1 MHEKS
6 ISAIASTFP
15 LTLRNG
21 TLEVQDLKVVSRQ
34 FSPIDQYNALMR
46 EGTLQEAV
54 KGTLILKD
62 KEGKVVD
69 TAKNFTLVHVPHL
82 TERHTLIMGGNE
94 YQVANQLRR
103 KPGVYT
109 SRADNGELR
118 AIFNLGRGSNF
129 NLGFTP
135 DKGTFHVQLGTSN
148 IPLYPV
154 LRAAGVSHETIAHH
168 LGDAV
173 AKANQTYHGKEEE
186 KATGKLY
193 AKLEHPALFKA
204 DLPHAEKVEAI
215 RKKWDVTTLDPH
227 VTEAT
232 LGTAYSKVTPEA
244 LLTAARK
251 VLDVHAG
258 HKTTDDTDALTYK
271 TFHSLDDFLHER
283 IKLTA
288 RAWGPKAKLALA
300 TKGTIREALR
310 PAPFSDGVR
319 KFITTGSLAA
329 VPTAIN
335 PLELIDHAVK
345 VTSLGEG
352 GIPSDRA
359 IPLDARMIH
368 NTHFGALDPIRTPEC
383 FPPDVEVCTE
393 RGWVRWDTVRDTD
406 CFLSVVDSVRAFR
419 LAERVVR
426 EPYEG
431 LMCSMTGAYIDCV
444 VTPNH
449 RVYGRATEFYEISFV
464 QAWEIQGAVQWYFP
478 TEDPS
483 VDYVYEPK
491 LRTSVEPY
499 RGLVYCATVPGGL
512 LYVRRNG
519 CTPYWTGNS
528 SHSGVD
534 IRATI
539 AAHRDEAGNMYT
551 VATNVKTKQPEY
563 LRAGDLRKYI
573 LAFPGEE
580 LKGTVD
586 AIKNGRVERVPAS
599 TVTHQ
604 IAHTSHLYSP
614 ATTLLPLIHGMQGN
628 RAIMASKMGTQALP
642 LIEREAPFVQSK
654 SHLPGEISFEA
665 VYGHM
670 IAPRA
675 PVSGK
680 VVKIEDGWIYL
691 KPHAAEKKAEDYTES
706 CEGRSKTAVSTDYA
720 LKVLQDA
727 AERGDLTRLRAYKL
741 QAAMDALADRVEAK
755 YPVGVPYPENTQRLL
770 DVVYALRERTALD
783 HTPTAAAARA
793 HHRAKTHAESH
804 TLAALVQAN
813 ELAKS
818 RPQATLSS
826 PPPTPPT
833 TSREPQ
839 VAGSHPPHNHA
850 LRNGVAATV
859 ALLGIGYGAKR
870 LYDHMDAEKKAED
883 RHIRPEVVKKAS
895 QDVRHIFVTGH
906 SGAGKSTYAKRLSTE
921 TGLPVHRLDD
931 APGLLAARKLG
942 DTPTAERL
950 SREAVAHSLTLA
962 TPHII
967 EGTSALLAPEHMA
980 GHRVVLMDA
989 PREDILNARLQRE
1002 VAQAAVRGVGED
1014 VARRQAHGANIY
1026 DYYAPRVD
1034 ALRQLPNVEVR
1045 APGYVP
1051 TVKEAAEFVVYV
1063 EKTAEDRPTVK
1074 VRSFGPFKF
1083 HIEIPKGAKPFGD
1096 PFPCDYGYLPGY
1108 VGPDGDSLDFWV
1120 GTDADG
1126 ALVSVDTEE
1135 KNASDVWVKRDTK
1148 YIVGVA
1154 ADDVHIVLTQIE
1166 RKPKTRCVN
1175 RRNYTSWEA
1184 LTKSIEHFKDEED
1197 HVEKTAATKD
1207 DGLIRVPYSQN
1218 FPFPS
1223 KTSLN
1228 HTLSVKP
1235 GDTVVAGQRMGD
1247 SNYTKDGV
1255 LALGRNLR
1263 VAYVP
1268 YYGLNSNDAVVI
1280 SEACAKKLTSE
1291 HVYREVFS
1299 IPVGMEFSKERHQFY
1314 YGTKYSPAQYA
1325 VLDTHGVI
1333 KKGVRVSPKDLLVCG
1348 LVKTQVVG
1356 TDAILGRISKALAK
1370 PYQEVAL
1377 TWNHGTPGEVI
1388 DVVRTG
1394 SQIAVL
1400 VKTIEQM
1407 QVGDKLAGRHG
1418 NKGVV
1423 AKILPDHEML
1433 KDEAGNTLD
1442 LLLTSAGVISRINP
1456 SQVLETSLGKVVEK
1470 TGKPI
1475 IFDNN
1480 TPRNLEAWTAE
1491 QLKKHG
1497 IKDKEHL
1504 YDPILKRHIKGAD
1517 GEGVFVGRQFIYK
1530 LFKSTDTNFSG
1541 HGVGPYDLNEQP
1553 LKTGGEESAKGI
1565 GKMEFDALIAHN
1577 ARNFLR
1583 EASALKGQK
1592 NDEFWRA
1599 IQLGL
1604 PLPAAKSPFAFK
1616 KFVGML
1622 EGAGLKVDQRG
1633 SKFQLLPMT
1642 DKDIVA
1648 RSTGAI
1654 KKPETLIA
1662 KNLRPEPGGLF
1673 DARLTGG
1680 PQGTLYSHIDLH
1692 EPIPHPVFKEPVRRL
1707 LGLTE
1712 KGFDEKLRAHG
1723 GTWFYNELKALDTDQ
1738 KLKDLHV
1745 KLKTAKGADLNDTVK
1760 QIKYLDALN
1769 AHGYKPHDAYV
1780 VSKVPVVPPVFR
1792 PIIPQPNNPGELM
1805 VADANKLYM
1814 HVMDSNHTLK
1824 NTALES
1830 DIGKHRRQVFNAV
1843 AALYGTEDV
1852 ENDELRGQSVK
1863 GFLSNIAGVGT
1874 PKGGFFQRKVIRKT
1888 QDVSGRGTAV
1898 PDPTLGMDNVGIP
1911 EQMLWQMY
1919 DKLIIARMVRQGHT
1933 ALEAKE
1939 AVLKKTP
1946 AAKAVLMQEIGERP
1960 VMINRAPTLHRW
1972 SIVAAYPVPVQGK
1985 TIRVNPF
1992 IEKGLNLDYDGDN
2005 QDSTVILIMAKPPLG
2020 GCHNRG
2026 SYLDFTT
2033 DSATVVLPGD
2043 LRLPR
2048 MEEHMAARFR
2058 SEVPALINQELVLCD
2073 LANFPHG
2080 EQISQKGHITF
2091 YAVPENVSIL
2101 ALDEA
2106 TGRVCVQHPTL
2117 WSRHT
2122 QRERYIIT
2130 LGSERQIFSDD
2141 DPRAVYGLDSDLN
2154 YIRRRPSESVGVF
2167 VPVSYGAL
2175 GDGSDAPFETLPA
2188 TDTSPVFPLTEEAGH
2203 LIGMMIGNGTVEP
2216 YRLRLAGMNK
2226 GIQTQFR
2233 TVLPSLF
2240 PEVALKFAV
2249 YGHDASGGFGDSE
2262 VTCVTSEPG
2271 TLVASRFH
2279 GMFGHGAENKHLPTW
2294 FLRTSYAF
2302 RRGLLAGLIDTDGS
2316 VSVSH
2321 GKKKPQWMVN
2331 YSSRSG
2337 RLAREI
2343 VLLAQSLGLRAKVTA
2358 AKTPLGDPHYV
2369 VNFSTVELGRF
2380 GALPLVHT
2388 EKVVKFREFQ
2398 ADPPEA
2404 NSSYNATN
2412 LVPVPATIAKQLSR
2426 LFKSGG
2432 SDYAKWYQSIKKG
2445 YVARAFAEE
2454 TLALHPTLRE
2464 SEDTLLHRWI
2474 TLVDNKTIRWD
2485 QVTAFQKTGITE
2497 DGYDLT
2503 VPGYETFMNVEG
2515 VILSNTLQVHAPVTH
2530 DAIADAKKM
2539 TLSNMLL
2546 ADNTRNKILAFP
2558 QHEAIIGFTHGSK
2571 LAPSNKPIQHF
2582 KTMDE
2587 AIAAYKRGAL
2597 AANDRIEIP

>member
-1 MHEKS
+1 VTDPTPILTDASAIRQRMHEKS

-383 FPPDVEVCTE
+383 FPPDMEVCTQ
-393 RGWVRWDTVRDTD
+393 RGWARWDSVSDSD
-406 CFLSVVDSVRAFR
+406 AFLTMSGS
-419 LAERVVR
+419 LRVFQLPDRIVR

-431 LMCSMTGAYIDCV
+431 LLCHMVGNAIDCV

-449 RVYGRATEFYEISFV
+449 RVYGRATEFADDNFV
-464 QAWEIQGAVQWYFP
+464 EAWELQGATQWYFP
-478 TEDPS
+478 TEDPNFDS
-483 VDYVYEPK
+483 VYESE
-491 LRTSVEPY
+491 LRTSVQPY
-499 RGLVYCATVPGGL
+499 RGMVYCATVPGGL

-563 LRAGDLRKYI
+563 LRAGDLRKYV

-680 VVKIEDGWIYL
+680 VVKIEDGWI
-691 KPHAAEKKAEDYTES
+691 
-706 CEGRSKTAVSTDYA
+706 
-720 LKVLQDA
+720 
-727 AERGDLTRLRAYKL
+727 
-741 QAAMDALADRVEAK
+741 
-755 YPVGVPYPENTQRLL
+755 
-770 DVVYALRERTALD
+770 
-783 HTPTAAAARA
+783 
-793 HHRAKTHAESH
+793 
-804 TLAALVQAN
+804 
-813 ELAKS
+813 
-818 RPQATLSS
+818 
-826 PPPTPPT
+826 
-833 TSREPQ
+833 
-839 VAGSHPPHNHA
+839 
-850 LRNGVAATV
+850 
-859 ALLGIGYGAKR
+859 
-870 LYDHMDAEKKAED
+870 
-883 RHIRPEVVKKAS
+883 HIRPESTVKK
-895 QDVRHIFVTGH
+895 
-906 SGAGKSTYAKRLSTE
+906 
-921 TGLPVHRLDD
+921 
-931 APGLLAARKLG
+931 
-942 DTPTAERL
+942 
-950 SREAVAHSLTLA
+950 
-962 TPHII
+962 
-967 EGTSALLAPEHMA
+967 
-980 GHRVVLMDA
+980 
-989 PREDILNARLQRE
+989 
-1002 VAQAAVRGVGED
+1002 
-1014 VARRQAHGANIY
+1014 
-1026 DYYAPRVD
+1026 
-1034 ALRQLPNVEVR
+1034 
-1045 APGYVP
+1045 
-1051 TVKEAAEFVVYV
+1051 
-1063 EKTAEDRPTVK
+1063 AEDRPTVK
-1074 VRSFGPFKF
+1074 ERSFGPFKF

-1120 GTDADG
+1120 GTDTDG

-1148 YIVGVA
+1148 YIVGIA
-1154 ADDVHIVLTQIE
+1154 ADDVHVVLTQIE

-1197 HVEKTAATKD
+1197 HVEKTAATKE

-1333 KKGVRVSPKDLLVCG
+1333 KKGVRVNPKDLLVCG

-1583 EASALKGQK
+1583 EASAIKGQK

-1745 KLKTAKGADLNDTVK
+1745 RLKTAKGSDLNDTVK

-1830 DIGKHRRQVFNAV
+1830 DVGKHRRQVFNAV

-2117 WSRHT
+2117 WSRHA